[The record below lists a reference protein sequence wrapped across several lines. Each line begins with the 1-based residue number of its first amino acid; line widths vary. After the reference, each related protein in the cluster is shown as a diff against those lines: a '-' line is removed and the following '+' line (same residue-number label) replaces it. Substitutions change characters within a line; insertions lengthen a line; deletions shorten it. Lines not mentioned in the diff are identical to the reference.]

1 MAVFPGD
8 LLEVHNL
15 SEHDLR
21 LTWDGRSVTI
31 APHKARTATFEQ
43 VANHFGH
50 PYSGVEERKI
60 ADETGNW
67 HVAPTREDERAR
79 ISVKGGWDLGSSKT
93 GGLQVLV
100 APPEVE
106 VYDLDGERVWTVL
119 EDPTGEHHGER
130 PREVEGSNTEQISR
144 LEKQLRALKMQV
156 EANARDLDVPDA
168 ASHDD
173 DDLPDL
179 DVPVDE

>member
-1 MAVFPGD
+1 MPVFPGD

-15 SEHDLR
+15 SEAELR

-31 APHKARTATFEQ
+31 APHKKRAASFEQ
-43 VANHFGH
+43 VVNHFGH
-50 PYSGVEERKI
+50 PYAGVEERKI

-93 GGLQVLV
+93 GGLQVLG
-100 APPEVE
+100 PPPAVE

-119 EDPTGEHHGER
+119 EDPTGEHSQ
-130 PREVEGSNTEQISR
+130 PRVAEVEGNNSEQISR

-156 EANARDLDVPDA
+156 EANARDLAVPDSPA
-168 ASHDD
+168 HS